1 MEHSEYFP
9 YTELFKEKLSIARIA
24 ELVLS
29 FYKRLAI
36 ENSDFNKLYL
46 VSERPSLYDS
56 IDIQK
61 SDAQK
66 ILADE
71 ILNQNIEDIRKQ
83 DKVENPGIDYSRDAS
98 VLFSLEAKTGKETL
112 IILNFSFGTKIKS
125 SIGAIA
131 INKYCFDSYDKAKFF
146 LDAEVAVFNVIYSIL
161 KIRERDFTRKTRA
174 FKVPLGWI
182 TYFSDDSEWGIPD
195 DLGGI
200 EYEHVDEGKYLILS
214 REDIT
219 SDSEKLEAGK
229 QKLLEV
235 MEEIKRRVPEYGK

>member
-9 YTELFKEKLSIARIA
+9 YTELFKEKLSIAKIA

-29 FYKRLAI
+29 FYKMLAI

-83 DKVENPGIDYSRDAS
+83 DKIENPGIDYSRDAS
-98 VLFSLEAKTGKETL
+98 ILFSLEAKTGEETL
-112 IILNFSFGTKIKS
+112 ITLNFSFGTKIKS

-131 INKYCFDSYDKAKFF
+131 INKYCFDGYDKVKSF
-146 LDAEVAVFNVIYSIL
+146 LNAEITVFNVIYSTL

-182 TYFSDDSEWGIPD
+182 TYFSHDYEIPIPD
-195 DLGGI
+195 DLEGI
-200 EYEHVDEGKYLILS
+200 EYEHTDKGKYLILT
-214 REDIT
+214 REDFT
-219 SDSEKLEAGK
+219 TDKETYEAHK
-229 QKLLEV
+229 QKLLDV